1 MFNGWILYIFKCAE
15 SREVKSTDLQYR
27 INPVGSYSRGVLR
40 LETTKADMRE
50 VVYANLYQLYSRY
63 AMECFPYLTADLTN
77 LISASAY
84 AEMIQMI
91 QGGYIKDY
99 YERIKR
105 NAV

>member
-1 MFNGWILYIFKCAE
+1 M
-15 SREVKSTDLQYR
+15 
-27 INPVGSYSRGVLR
+27 
-40 LETTKADMRE
+40 ETTKEDMRD

-63 AMECFPYLTADLTN
+63 AMECFPYLTTDLTN